1 MGRWEVARFGSLG
14 WTDSGAPGPVPAD
27 GVRVA
32 VGASSLN
39 YRDLLMLQGR
49 YDPRLPLPYVP
60 LSDLAGTVLEVGA
73 GVRSFAPGDLVCATF
88 SPSWIDGAPDA
99 DALRRTRG
107 GPLPGFAA
115 DEVVVPERDLVRAP
129 AGWSAA
135 EASTLPCA
143 GVTAWSAV
151 VDHGQVRPGG
161 AVLVQGTGG
170 VSLFALAIAKA
181 AGARVYAVTTTPS
194 RVEVLRGLGAERVWC
209 TADEPRWGRAVRKV
223 TGGGVDLVVEVGGSG
238 TLGESVDAARIG
250 GTVALIGNLAPA
262 APVDTVAILMK
273 QVRVQGVF
281 VGPRRAFED
290 LVRAAALHPLRP
302 VIDRV
307 FPFPALPE
315 AFAHVEAR
323 AHVGKVVVQRG

>member
-1 MGRWEVARFGSLG
+1 MGRWEVARFGEVA
-14 WTDSGAPGPVPAD
+14 WVEAAAPAALPPD

-39 YRDLLMLQGR
+39 WRDVLMLRGR

-60 LSDLAGTVLEVGA
+60 LSDMAGTVVEVGA
-73 GVRSFAPGDLVCATF
+73 AVRRFAPGATVCGTF
-88 SPSWIDGAPDA
+88 SPTWIDGAPDA

-115 DEVVVPERDLVRAP
+115 DEVVVPESELVAAP
-129 AGWSAA
+129 PGWSLA
-135 EASTLPCA
+135 EAATLPCA

-151 VDHGQVRPGG
+151 VDHGRVAPGHT
-161 AVLVQGTGG
+161 VLVMGTGG
-170 VSLFALAIAKA
+170 VSLFALAVAKA
-181 AGARVYAVTTTPS
+181 AGARVLAITTTPA
-194 RVEVLRGLGAERVWC
+194 RVDVLRRLGAEQVWC
-209 TADEPRWGRAVRKV
+209 TADEPRWGRAVRRA
-223 TGGGVDLVVEVGGSG
+223 TDGGVDLVVEVGGAG

-250 GTVALIGNLAPA
+250 GTVALIGNLAPV
-262 APVDTVAILMK
+262 APVDTVPILMK

-290 LVRAAALHPLRP
+290 LVRAASVHALRP

-307 FPFPALPE
+307 VPWAALPE
-315 AFAHVEAR
+315 AFAHVESR
-323 AHVGKVVVQRG
+323 AHVGKVVVQRA